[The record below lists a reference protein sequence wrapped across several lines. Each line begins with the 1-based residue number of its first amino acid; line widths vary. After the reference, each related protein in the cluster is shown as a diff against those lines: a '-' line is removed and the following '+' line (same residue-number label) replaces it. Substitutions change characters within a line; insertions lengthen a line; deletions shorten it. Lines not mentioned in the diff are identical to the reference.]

1 MLALSVFMYISILFL
16 TNLGFS
22 LSYLCDVDTK
32 CELRSNQQLCQ
43 AKEKNCETF
52 QSLQENIKGF
62 FDSTGEEIGLKA
74 IQGKTFSLVN
84 FDGIIPLII
93 ACFVFIK
100 IKI

>member
-43 AKEKNCETF
+43 AKEKNCESF
-52 QSLQENIKGF
+52 PSLQENIKGF
-62 FDSTGEEIGLKA
+62 FNSTGKEIGLRT

-84 FDGIIPLII
+84 FDGISP
-93 ACFVFIK
+93 
-100 IKI
+100 

>member
-43 AKEKNCETF
+43 AKEKNCESF
-52 QSLQENIKGF
+52 QSLQENINGF
-62 FDSTGEEIGLKA
+62 INSTGEEIGLRK

-84 FDGIIPLII
+84 FDGISP
-93 ACFVFIK
+93 
-100 IKI
+100 

>member
-43 AKEKNCETF
+43 AKEKNCESF

-62 FDSTGEEIGLKA
+62 FDSTGKEIDLKT

-84 FDGIIPLII
+84 FDNCV
-93 ACFVFIK
+93 CFVFIK